1 MIGFVQLSRE
11 ELPVMREF
19 MDVENTNG
27 DGFFLQPCRNYCDG
41 CTIYA
46 KRPKQCANFE
56 CGLLK
61 SVEQKEL
68 DFDSA
73 VEIVNVLRQK
83 RIAIE
88 KKVALLPF
96 DLQSPSFY
104 FKMMELKKLL
114 QKDKPEG
121 PSTQTHLDL
130 LSDLQQLD
138 TLLSKEFGV
147 SLF

>member
-1 MIGFVQLSRE
+1 MIGFVQLGRE

-41 CTIYA
+41 CTIYPN
-46 KRPKQCANFE
+46 RPKQCANFE

-88 KKVALLPF
+88 KKGALLPF

-104 FKMMELKKLL
+104 FRMQELKKLL
-114 QKDKPEG
+114 QKNKPEG